1 MGNTWNW
8 VSAPGC
14 SGGHF
19 LEWCGSV
26 SPSFSPLFFPV
37 LYLISLQ
44 SFFTEMINQVTHTN
58 CYLMQSIC
66 LTHSEAKQPK
76 MSEFGAEKIH
86 CRAMGGK
93 WIAHTSKTPNSLKG
107 FSKALLKA
115 GSGRG
120 VASYCKLP
128 CAGILCSYSC
138 LGRSG
143 YNAAVNLQLYKR
155 KSKGQRLE
163 MGYPV
168 YFRL

>member
-1 MGNTWNW
+1 MGL
-8 VSAPGC
+8 SLPPFPHC
-14 SGGHF
+14 SF
-19 LEWCGSV
+19 LSYI
-26 SPSFSPLFFPV
+26 LFPCRV
-37 LYLISLQ
+37 
-44 SFFTEMINQVTHTN
+44 FFTEMINQVTHTN

-66 LTHSEAKQPK
+66 LTHSEAKPPK
-76 MSEFGAEKIH
+76 MSEFGAEKDSLQGH
-86 CRAMGGK
+86 GRK